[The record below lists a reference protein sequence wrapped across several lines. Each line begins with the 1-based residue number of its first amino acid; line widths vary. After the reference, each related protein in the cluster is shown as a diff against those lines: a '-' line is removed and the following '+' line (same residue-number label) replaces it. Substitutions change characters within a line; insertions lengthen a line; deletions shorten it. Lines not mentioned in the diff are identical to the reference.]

1 MASCNL
7 DELSEG
13 CPVEIGHLILK
24 SIWKCEEPRRVK
36 TTLTK
41 NESGKWNFFISNYIK
56 PVTVERV
63 QNWSLQT
70 RTSGEQTLGERLH

>member
-13 CPVEIGHLILK
+13 CPGEIGHLILK
-24 SIWKCEEPRRVK
+24 FIWKCEEPRRVK

-56 PVTVERV
+56 PVTVESPELESTV
-63 QNWSLQT
+63 
-70 RTSGEQTLGERLH
+70 SGEQTLGERLH